1 MAEFVSF
8 ELVMQSIDVPIPSD
22 RLDVESWRAS
32 CPVIETLV
40 WKPASHQCDH
50 AAGDARY
57 ERRVRDVHKE
67 LFGAWPTL
75 RHFERTLLESK
86 KRPCRYIAF
95 TRGEGG
101 KIERLPA
108 IYYADSWRRV
118 H

>member
-1 MAEFVSF
+1 MTEFVSF
-8 ELVMQSIDVPIPSD
+8 ELVMQSPDVLTPGD
-22 RLDVESWRAS
+22 RVDIESWRAS
-32 CPVIETLV
+32 CPAIQTLV

-50 AAGDARY
+50 AARDARY

-75 RHFERTLLESK
+75 RYFERTLLESK
-86 KRPCRYIAF
+86 KRPCRYISF

-108 IYYADSWRRV
+108 IYDANSWRRV